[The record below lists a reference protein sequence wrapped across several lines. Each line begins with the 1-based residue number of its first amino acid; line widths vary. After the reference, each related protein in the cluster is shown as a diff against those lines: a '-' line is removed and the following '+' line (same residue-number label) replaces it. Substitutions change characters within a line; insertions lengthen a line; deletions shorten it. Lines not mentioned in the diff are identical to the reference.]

1 MRDRIPHKFPCMDF
15 KERPIQST
23 ISLFTLPESHAL
35 AARFALPQHPNMI
48 LFSHPCAFVLLRV
61 RAPVPTDPMELD
73 YMRANAIAT
82 NKQRSL
88 EREAK
93 AVGQSVDDLMDD
105 KGLLTDTHLTPWSR

>member
-1 MRDRIPHKFPCMDF
+1 
-15 KERPIQST
+15 
-23 ISLFTLPESHAL
+23 
-35 AARFALPQHPNMI
+35 
-48 LFSHPCAFVLLRV
+48 
-61 RAPVPTDPMELD
+61 
-73 YMRANAIAT
+73 MRANAIAT